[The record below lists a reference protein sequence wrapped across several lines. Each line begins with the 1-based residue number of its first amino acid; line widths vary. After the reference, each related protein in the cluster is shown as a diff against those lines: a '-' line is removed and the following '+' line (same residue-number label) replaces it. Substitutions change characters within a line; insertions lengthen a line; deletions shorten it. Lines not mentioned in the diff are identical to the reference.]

1 MRDPMMHLNLDI
13 SDQEVQIV
21 HSEDLDPITIIKM
34 LAAVQNKLLN
44 DHYPADKDEI
54 ILDVAKMLGHGDKPK
69 EPKAYK
75 PDDDFSAKGIF

>member
-1 MRDPMMHLNLDI
+1 MHLNVDI

-21 HSEDLDPITIIKM
+21 HSEDLDPLTIIKM
-34 LAAVQNKLLN
+34 LAAVQNKLIN

-54 ILDVAKMLGHGDKPK
+54 VLEVAEMLGKVEKSG